1 MKKHLLIILLLF
13 IGTMS
18 VYPQIRTVG
27 SDSERNAEYK
37 KAIGLDTT
45 VPDFDTNKI
54 DAKVM
59 GSRLANLLNYL
70 LENYDH
76 ESYELQIVQILGKQN
91 ESLQHLYYKIKK
103 MQFANASKQG
113 DVMTV
118 LMHVWP
124 DKNKADVNQTDLM
137 FRFVDGVSDDQA
149 TNALFSYMSRYVD
162 AQETFY
168 QQEGGTPVNSKAMV
182 SNSLWRNWFLQL
194 GVDMSLQNPYGC
206 NFAHVFPNGK
216 SFGIDGALGKWF
228 TPAFGGRGKL
238 NLENAFLQSD
248 HAEWVKMFDKGYL
261 TLTGDFLIDLHNF
274 FGDYKP
280 DRTWTLTLYPRAGAF
295 IDLGTGKGSPII
307 GLGIG
312 NTFRLSNKWSLY
324 ADIAYN
330 AVTSVNGVGT
340 DTGSGSNGYFTIDV
354 GMQLNLGKQGFH
366 RVSERD
372 KHDKNAVVLNPFWD
386 NWFVQAGLGM
396 SLINAYGEN
405 FLDVFPNGKTF
416 GVNLGFGKWFTPEFG
431 LRVGFNWQN
440 GIIGNN
446 HLGWLDTP
454 GQPGSNHKGGG
465 YIAGYADVLLN
476 LHNLFGGYDKNRFW
490 NAMVFPRAGLDSNLE
505 HSTGSPLVG
514 LGTEHTFRLSDRVKL
529 FADMAYQFTSSE
541 FREGNEIENSTSS
554 GSNGWFDLNVGVQY
568 ELGQVVGW
576 DKPGERRTSSVVASS
591 HNWPR
596 FIVNTGASVIV
607 AYGVKAVLKKA
618 IKEER
623 PDHSDNKS
631 FPSGHAS
638 MAFAAARSIDKE
650 FRKDCIWIPIAG
662 YAAATAIG
670 VERVVNKHHHWYD
683 VVAGAGIGFG
693 SAELTWWLSDLLFGK
708 GRNIAVGT
716 SGNTLDVTYSF

>member
-1 MKKHLLIILLLF
+1 MKRVWLLIIFYALGL
-13 IGTMS
+13 
-18 VYPQIRTVG
+18 
-27 SDSERNAEYK
+27 SEMK
-37 KAIGLDTT
+37 
-45 VPDFDTNKI
+45 
-54 DAKVM
+54 
-59 GSRLANLLNYL
+59 
-70 LENYDH
+70 
-76 ESYELQIVQILGKQN
+76 
-91 ESLQHLYYKIKK
+91 
-103 MQFANASKQG
+103 
-113 DVMTV
+113 
-118 LMHVWP
+118 
-124 DKNKADVNQTDLM
+124 
-137 FRFVDGVSDDQA
+137 
-149 TNALFSYMSRYVD
+149 
-162 AQETFY
+162 AQEDNNADSAAIVT
-168 QQEGGTPVNSKAMV
+168 NSI
-182 SNSLWRNWFLQL
+182 WRNWFGQL

-228 TPAFGGRGKL
+228 TPEFGGRGKL

-446 HLGWLDTP
+446 HLGWLDTT

-465 YIAGYADVLLN
+465 YIAGYADALLN

-514 LGTEHTFRLSDRVKL
+514 LGTEHTFKLSNRVKL
-529 FADMAYQFTSSE
+529 FADLAYQFTSSE

-568 ELGQVVGW
+568 EFGRNTW
-576 DKPGERRTSSVVASS
+576 DKPGERRTASHWEGG

-596 FIVNTGASVIV
+596 FIFNTGASVVV
-607 AYGVKAVLKKA
+607 AYGVKAVLKKVV
-618 IKEER
+618 KEER

-693 SAELTWWLSDLLFGK
+693 SAELTWWLSDLCFGK
-708 GRNIAVGT
+708 GSNVAVGS
-716 SGNTLDVTYSF
+716 SGNTVDVTYNF